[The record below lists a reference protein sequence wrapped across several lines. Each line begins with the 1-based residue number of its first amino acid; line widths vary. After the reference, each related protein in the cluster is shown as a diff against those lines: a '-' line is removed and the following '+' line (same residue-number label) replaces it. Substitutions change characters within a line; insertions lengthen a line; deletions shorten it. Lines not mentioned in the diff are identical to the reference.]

1 MKLATLLLEDTTT
14 TTPRPTIFVDLD
26 GVLADFDAK
35 VEELVGPDWKKMP
48 DKDLWKFLKD
58 NYQNFFALLDKM
70 PQGAQLWK
78 GILELAK
85 KANYDVKILTAI
97 PRRSSVPSAE
107 KDKIEWFK
115 KHYSAKHEVKIG
127 PFSGDKWK
135 HVKTSYD
142 ILIDD
147 RADNIKDWEEKGK
160 AIGIQ
165 FLSTDQALNELERV
179 LPKKLDE
186 ALEPEK
192 KEKYAKWKK
201 LVNMSASEI
210 EKFMDTQ
217 LGKEAG
223 LSRKE
228 AREAGGIKTGRD
240 SARAIIRMKRTPVE
254 DWSPNDWQ
262 WASRQISFISRMR
275 GNIGKLRDEE
285 GKPTRKLTSLLIWGH
300 NPEK

>member
-1 MKLATLLLEDTTT
+1 MKLSTILEDVKSV
-14 TTPRPTIFVDLD
+14 RPTIFVDLD
-26 GVLADFDAK
+26 GVLADFDSM
-35 VEELVGPDWKKMP
+35 VEKLVGPDWKKLP
-48 DKDLWKFLKD
+48 DKELWKFLKD
-58 NYQNFFALLDKM
+58 NHQNFFALLDKM
-70 PQGAQLWK
+70 PQGMQLWK
-78 GILELAK
+78 GILAMAN
-85 KANYDVKILTAI
+85 KADYDVKILTAI
-97 PRRSSVPSAE
+97 PRRSSVPQAE
-107 KDKIEWFK
+107 QDKIDWFK
-115 KHYSAKHEVKIG
+115 KQYSANHEVKIG
-127 PFSGDKWK
+127 PFSQDKWK
-135 HVKTSYD
+135 HVKTPYD

-160 AIGIQ
+160 GIGIQ
-165 FLSTDQALNELERV
+165 FLSTDQALNQLERV
-179 LPKKLDE
+179 LKKKLTE

-210 EKFMDTQ
+210 ERFMDTQ

-254 DWSPNDWQ
+254 DWSQNDWD
-262 WASRQISFISRMR
+262 WAGRQISFISRMK
-275 GNIGKLRDEE
+275 GNIGKLRDEDGE
-285 GKPTRKLTSLLIWGH
+285 PTRKLTSLLIWGH

>member
-1 MKLATLLLEDTTT
+1 MKLSTILEDVKSV
-14 TTPRPTIFVDLD
+14 RPTIFVDLD
-26 GVLADFDAK
+26 GVLADFDSM
-35 VEELVGPDWKKMP
+35 VEKLVGPDWKKLP
-48 DKDLWKFLKD
+48 DKELWKYLKD
-58 NYQNFFALLDKM
+58 NHQNFFALLDKM
-70 PQGAQLWK
+70 PQGMQLWK
-78 GILELAK
+78 GILAMAN
-85 KANYDVKILTAI
+85 KADYDVKILTAI
-97 PRRSSVPSAE
+97 PRRSSVPQAE
-107 KDKIEWFK
+107 QDKIDWFK
-115 KHYSAKHEVKIG
+115 KQYSANHEVKIG
-127 PFSGDKWK
+127 PFSQDKWK
-135 HVKTSYD
+135 HVKTPYD

-160 AIGIQ
+160 GIGIQ
-165 FLSTDQALNELERV
+165 FLSTDQALNQLERV
-179 LPKKLDE
+179 LKKKLTE

-210 EKFMDTQ
+210 ERFMDTQ

-254 DWSPNDWQ
+254 DWSQNDWD
-262 WASRQISFISRMR
+262 WAGRQISFISRMK
-275 GNIGKLRDEE
+275 GNIGKLRDEDGE
-285 GKPTRKLTSLLIWGH
+285 PTRKLTSLLIWGH